1 MIEWNQSLGKAH
13 MRCFVLC
20 TLILVPSLAGL
31 GQSLP
36 EVRHFGRNILV
47 AAGETVQSAGCFL
60 CSTEVNGHTVG
71 SVRVFA
77 GNAFLNGSV
86 DGNVLVCGGNVTLT
100 SSAHIGGQVFIF
112 GGHLH
117 QDPSVGD
124 QPHTVLPPII
134 FLPVILIICI
144 IIGGLIV
151 IARRMVR
158 GPILFPPLPRL

>member
-1 MIEWNQSLGKAH
+1 MIEWKQSLGKAR
-13 MRCFVLC
+13 MRCLVLC
-20 TLILVPSLAGL
+20 TLILVPSLAGV

-60 CSTEVNGHTVG
+60 CSTEVDGHTVG

-77 GNAFLNGSV
+77 GNVFLNGSV
-86 DGNVLVCGGNVTLT
+86 DGNVLVFGGNVTLT

-117 QDPSVGD
+117 QDPSAGD
-124 QPHTVLPPII
+124 HPHTVLRPII
-134 FLPVILIICI
+134 FLPVILIICV

-151 IARRMVR
+151 VTRRMVR
-158 GPILFPPLPRL
+158 GPIAYPPLPRL